1 MILIWLP
8 RRKLEELVHSP
19 HFESTVVGCFVRF
32 VCSENLDK
40 SKIYAIGKVISF
52 IVTDKIYELGGT
64 QTNKNL
70 LLSYHSQDFLIKL
83 KYVCN
88 KVSLINF
95 SFLFWCT
102 LNFIFKSKWTLFVVW
117 FFDQVHLMLKLQS
130 QFRGQCS
137 LPT

>member
-40 SKIYAIGKVISF
+40 SKIYAIGKVISV

-88 KVSLINF
+88 QVSLINF

-102 LNFIFKSKWTLFVVW
+102 LNVGRRELKAGKRRRDGHQKSGNL
-117 FFDQVHLMLKLQS
+117 S
-130 QFRGQCS
+130 
-137 LPT
+137 